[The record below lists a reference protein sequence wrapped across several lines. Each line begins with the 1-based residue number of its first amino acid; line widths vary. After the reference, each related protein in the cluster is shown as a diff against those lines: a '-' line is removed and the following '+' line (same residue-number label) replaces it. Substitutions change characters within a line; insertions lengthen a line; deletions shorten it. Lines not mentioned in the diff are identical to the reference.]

1 MKVLGVEMSKSG
13 SNYYRLEMP
22 FQHLTQTTNLEYG
35 KCGTL
40 NQFPIEILK
49 QFDYVVYSREIEHYN
64 NVENIK
70 LIAKQIHD
78 AGCKL
83 IVDIDDY
90 WELSTYH
97 VLRTEYKIFKAA
109 EKIKES
115 IRVADIVTTTN
126 ELLAEKIRKI
136 NPNVY
141 VLPNAIYPE
150 IYPQFQP
157 NYQYSDKYRIGYM
170 AGVCH
175 WEDVMLMQE
184 GIKMLHA
191 DSNLAG
197 KYLLKLF
204 GYNDASN
211 EYKRF
216 EQVFTDRGNGTDYE
230 RVYANDVYN
239 YALGYNHL
247 DAVVVPLNDNTF
259 NNCKSELKM
268 IEAGFMGKACIV
280 SNIPPYSHLIN
291 HNENCIAID
300 KNKNHKEWYKAM
312 RKLINEPDYGRFLAE
327 NLSREMKENYHISKV
342 NVERYNI
349 LNANR

>member
-1 MKVLGVEMSKSG
+1 MKVLGVEVSKSG

-22 FQHLTQTTNLEYG
+22 FQHLTQTTDIEYAR
-35 KCGTL
+35 CNTL
-40 NQFPIEILK
+40 NEFPLDILS
-49 QFDYVVYSREIEHYN
+49 QFDYVVYSREVEHYN
-64 NVENIK
+64 SVDNIK

-78 AGCKL
+78 AGCRL

-90 WELSTYH
+90 WELSAFH
-97 VLRTEYKIFKAA
+97 VLKDQYRIFKAP

-157 NYQYSDKYRIGYM
+157 NYLPGDTYRIGYM
-170 AGVCH
+170 GGVCH
-175 WEDVMLMQE
+175 WEDVVLLHDGFKQ
-184 GIKMLHA
+184 LHA
-191 DSNLAG
+191 DKELQG
-197 KYLLKLF
+197 RFTVKLF
-204 GYNDASN
+204 GYNN
-211 EYKRF
+211 ESPEYDRF
-216 EQVFTDRGNGTDYE
+216 EQVFTDRGKGKDYE
-230 RVYANDVYN
+230 RVYATDVYN

-247 DAVVVPLNDNTF
+247 EACIVPLNDNTF

-280 SNIPPYSHLIN
+280 SDVAPYTTIIKN
-291 HNENCIAID
+291 GVNCIAID
-300 KNKNHKEWYKAM
+300 KNKNHKDWYKAM
-312 RKLINEPDYGRFLAE
+312 KMLINEPDFGKHLAD
-327 NLSREMKENYHISKV
+327 NLSKEVKENYHISKV

-349 LNANR
+349 LCK

>member
-1 MKVLGVEMSKSG
+1 MKILGVEKDKSG

-22 FQHLTQTTNLEYG
+22 YQHLTQHYDVEYA
-35 KCGTL
+35 KCNTL
-40 NQFPIEILK
+40 NELPYEILR
-49 QFDYVVYSREIEHYN
+49 QFDYVVYSREVEHLM
-64 NVENIK
+64 NIDNIN
-70 LIAKQIHD
+70 LLADQIKK

-83 IVDIDDY
+83 VVDIDDY
-90 WELSTYH
+90 WELSTFH
-97 VLRTEYKIFKAA
+97 VLKQQYSVLNVPSY
-109 EKIKES
+109 IKRS
-115 IRVADIVTTTN
+115 IEVADIVTTTTD
-126 ELLAEKIRKI
+126 LLAEKIAKI
-136 NPNVY
+136 NKNVF
-141 VLPNAIYPE
+141 VIPNAIYPE

-175 WEDVMLMQE
+175 WEDVILMQE

-216 EQVFTDRGNGTDYE
+216 EQVFTDRGNGTAYE
-230 RVYANDVYN
+230 RVYATDVYN

-312 RKLINEPDYGRFLAE
+312 RKLINEPDFGKYIAA
-327 NLSREMKENYHISKV
+327 NLERDIKERYHISVV
-342 NVERYNI
+342 NEQRYNI
-349 LNANR
+349 LCK